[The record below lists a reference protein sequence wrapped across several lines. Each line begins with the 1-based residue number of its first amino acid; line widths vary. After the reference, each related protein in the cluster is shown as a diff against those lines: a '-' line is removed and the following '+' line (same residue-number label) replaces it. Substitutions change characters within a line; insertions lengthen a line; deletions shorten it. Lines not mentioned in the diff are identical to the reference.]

1 MSPLFALIL
10 PPSDEGGGFL
20 RSKKTE
26 GENIGRPSIASVRQ
40 VAAVYGVPF
49 PQGADALRSDEGVA
63 PYTRHTNEPLA
74 EGECHAAN
82 KTVPNKKAPIH
93 ADESF
98 CFTC

>member
-40 VAAVYGVPF
+40 VATVYGVPF
-49 PQGADALRSDEGVA
+49 PKEQTFYGA
-63 PYTRHTNEPLA
+63 TRASLPTTAIQTSPSPKASVMLLSRPNS
-74 EGECHAAN
+74 
-82 KTVPNKKAPIH
+82 NKKAPIH

-98 CFTC
+98 CITC